1 MPIPL
6 LYSWPSVCSNVR
18 ALVSTG
24 VTGAVAPVHFEASIN
39 KNFQKN
45 PKIYTYYYLLVTI
58 FFSRRYFQNPNEG
71 PGFNLNLA

>member
-1 MPIPL
+1 MFDF
-6 LYSWPSVCSNVR
+6 R

-24 VTGAVAPVHFEASIN
+24 ATGAVAPVHFEASIN

-71 PGFNLNLA
+71 PENKLIVRY